1 MPSCSRKF
9 CTGLFSLLVVL
20 SAVPLSADTFTA
32 FGPKT
37 YVRLSG
43 TPVTVTDN
51 FSILNPSTQYTLVVT
66 NNGITNGIIT
76 INGVQVAVES
86 DFTNNPTGFQK
97 SITLKSS
104 DQIGVR
110 LFAPVGGS
118 IIVEIMGAVGT
129 ATATHFTLAAP
140 ASATSGVAFSF
151 TVTAQDQ
158 FNNPATGYSG
168 TVHFSSSD
176 GAATLPVDSTLS
188 SGTGTFSATLKTA
201 GSQTLT
207 ATDTVTA
214 SITGTSGAITVS
226 PAAATHFTLAA
237 PASATSG
244 VAFSFTVTAQD
255 QFNNTVTGY
264 SGTVHFSSS
273 DGAATL
279 PVDSTLSSGTGTFS
293 ATLKT
298 AGSRTITATD
308 TVSSSITGTSGAITV
323 SPAAATHFTLAAPAS
338 ATSGVAFSFTVTAQD
353 QFNNTA
359 TGYSGTVHFS
369 SSDGAATLPVDS
381 TLSSGTG
388 TFSAT
393 LKTAGSRT
401 ITATDTVSSSITGTS
416 GAITA
421 SPAAATHFTLAAPAS
436 ATSGVA
442 FSFTV
447 TAQDQFNNTA
457 TGYSG
462 TVHFSSSDGAATLP
476 VDSTLSSGT
485 GTFSATLKT
494 AGSQTLTATDTVT
507 ASITGSAT
515 IGVNAGGATHFSV
528 SAPSSATA
536 GTAFS
541 FTVAALDASN
551 NPVTG
556 YTGTVHFTS
565 SDAQAALPGNYTF
578 TAGDAGTHT
587 FSATLKTAGTQ
598 SITATDTASGTITGS
613 QTGIVVNSAPLTSI
627 IVTPANSSA
636 MIGTTVPFT
645 ATGVY
650 LDNST
655 QNLTNSVTWA
665 ATNLSQLNSYKQT
678 NLVSDT
684 QGLAPVVDP
693 KLINPWGVAFLPGG
707 PFWVADNGSGFAT
720 LYNQSGAIQGS
731 YAIPGP
737 NGSSAPTGIVANTE
751 GGTILG
757 WNGGSAAVLALDNSA
772 SGAVYKGL
780 ALIQKGSSQFLLA
793 TNFNSGNVDIFDT
806 TFKPATFTGTFTD
819 PNLPAGYAP
828 FGIEVINGQVVVTYA
843 LQDATKKQAV
853 RQAGAGYVDLF
864 DTDGNLVRRVV
875 SQGNLNAPWG
885 VTLSPLSFGAFGGD
899 LLVGNFGDGTI
910 NAYNFTTGAFIGQ
923 MQDENG
929 AALINAALWALK
941 WGGGGASGDPNTLYI
956 TAGLGH
962 GKHGLFS
969 AISPNPSVASIN
981 SAGTATALTTG
992 TSTISATLGNI
1003 SGSTTLTVTPALLLS
1018 IAVLPANPSV
1028 AAGNTEQSIA
1038 LGTFS
1043 DNSTEILTNGVT
1055 WASSIT
1061 ATAGVD
1067 STGLASAVQAGTTS
1081 ISATI

>member
-158 FNNPATGYSG
+158 FNN
-168 TVHFSSSD
+168 
-176 GAATLPVDSTLS
+176 
-188 SGTGTFSATLKTA
+188 
-201 GSQTLT
+201 
-207 ATDTVTA
+207 
-214 SITGTSGAITVS
+214 
-226 PAAATHFTLAA
+226 
-237 PASATSG
+237 
-244 VAFSFTVTAQD
+244 
-255 QFNNTVTGY
+255 TVTGY

-279 PVDSTLSSGTGTFS
+279 PADSTLSNGTGTFS

-308 TVSSSITGTSGAITV
+308 TVSSSITGTSGAITA

-447 TAQDQFNNTA
+447 TAQDQFNNPATGYSGTVHFSSSDGAATLPADSTLSSGTGTFSATLKTAGSRTITATDTVTASITGSATIGVNAGGATHFSVSAPSSATAGAAFSFTVAALDASNNPA

-515 IGVNAGGATHFSV
+515 IGVNAGGATHFTLA
-528 SAPSSATA
+528 APASATS
-536 GTAFS
+536 GVAFS
-541 FTVAALDASN
+541 FTVTAQDQFNNAA
-551 NPVTG
+551 TG
-556 YTGTVHFTS
+556 YSGTVHFSS
-565 SDAQAALPGNYTF
+565 SDGAATLPVDSTLSS
-578 TAGDAGTHT
+578 GTGT
-587 FSATLKTAGTQ
+587 FSATLKTAGSQTL
-598 SITATDTASGTITGS
+598 TATDTVTALITGS
-613 QTGIVVNSAPLTSI
+613 ATIGVNAGGATHFSVNAP
-627 IVTPANSSA
+627 SSA
-636 MIGTTVPFT
+636 T
-645 ATGVY
+645 A
-650 LDNST
+650 
-655 QNLTNSVTWA
+655 A
-665 ATNLSQLNSYKQT
+665 
-678 NLVSDT
+678 
-684 QGLAPVVDP
+684 
-693 KLINPWGVAFLPGG
+693 
-707 PFWVADNGSGFAT
+707 
-720 LYNQSGAIQGS
+720 
-731 YAIPGP
+731 
-737 NGSSAPTGIVANTE
+737 
-751 GGTILG
+751 
-757 WNGGSAAVLALDNSA
+757 
-772 SGAVYKGL
+772 
-780 ALIQKGSSQFLLA
+780 
-793 TNFNSGNVDIFDT
+793 
-806 TFKPATFTGTFTD
+806 
-819 PNLPAGYAP
+819 
-828 FGIEVINGQVVVTYA
+828 
-843 LQDATKKQAV
+843 
-853 RQAGAGYVDLF
+853 
-864 DTDGNLVRRVV
+864 
-875 SQGNLNAPWG
+875 
-885 VTLSPLSFGAFGGD
+885 
-899 LLVGNFGDGTI
+899 
-910 NAYNFTTGAFIGQ
+910 
-923 MQDENG
+923 
-929 AALINAALWALK
+929 
-941 WGGGGASGDPNTLYI
+941 
-956 TAGLGH
+956 
-962 GKHGLFS
+962 
-969 AISPNPSVASIN
+969 
-981 SAGTATALTTG
+981 
-992 TSTISATLGNI
+992 
-1003 SGSTTLTVTPALLLS
+1003 
-1018 IAVLPANPSV
+1018 
-1028 AAGNTEQSIA
+1028 
-1038 LGTFS
+1038 
-1043 DNSTEILTNGVT
+1043 
-1055 WASSIT
+1055 
-1061 ATAGVD
+1061 
-1067 STGLASAVQAGTTS
+1067 
-1081 ISATI
+1081 

>member
-158 FNNPATGYSG
+158 FNN
-168 TVHFSSSD
+168 
-176 GAATLPVDSTLS
+176 
-188 SGTGTFSATLKTA
+188 
-201 GSQTLT
+201 
-207 ATDTVTA
+207 
-214 SITGTSGAITVS
+214 
-226 PAAATHFTLAA
+226 
-237 PASATSG
+237 
-244 VAFSFTVTAQD
+244 
-255 QFNNTVTGY
+255 TVTGY

-279 PVDSTLSSGTGTFS
+279 PADSTLS
-293 ATLKT
+293 
-298 AGSRTITATD
+298 
-308 TVSSSITGTSGAITV
+308 
-323 SPAAATHFTLAAPAS
+323 
-338 ATSGVAFSFTVTAQD
+338 
-353 QFNNTA
+353 N
-359 TGYSGTVHFS
+359 
-369 SSDGAATLPVDS
+369 
-381 TLSSGTG
+381 GTG

-447 TAQDQFNNTA
+447 TAQDQFNNPA

-494 AGSQTLTATDTVT
+494 AGSRTIAATDTVSSSITGTSGAITVSPAAATHFTLAAPASATSGVAFSFTVTAQDQFNNPATGYSGTVHFSSSDGQGVLPADSTLSSGTGTFSATLKTAGSRTLTATDTVT

-515 IGVNAGGATHFSV
+515 IGVNAGGATHFTLA
-528 SAPSSATA
+528 APASATS
-536 GTAFS
+536 GVAFS
-541 FTVAALDASN
+541 FTVTAQDQFNNAA
-551 NPVTG
+551 TG
-556 YTGTVHFTS
+556 YSGTVQFTS

-636 MIGTTVPFT
+636 MIGNTVPFT

-665 ATNLSQLNSYKQT
+665 ATNLGQLNSYKQT

-737 NGSSAPTGIVANTE
+737 NGSSAPTGIVANTGGGFLINGASSQFIFDTE

-806 TFKPATFTGTFTD
+806 T
-819 PNLPAGYAP
+819 
-828 FGIEVINGQVVVTYA
+828 
-843 LQDATKKQAV
+843 
-853 RQAGAGYVDLF
+853 
-864 DTDGNLVRRVV
+864 
-875 SQGNLNAPWG
+875 
-885 VTLSPLSFGAFGGD
+885 
-899 LLVGNFGDGTI
+899 
-910 NAYNFTTGAFIGQ
+910 
-923 MQDENG
+923 
-929 AALINAALWALK
+929 
-941 WGGGGASGDPNTLYI
+941 
-956 TAGLGH
+956 
-962 GKHGLFS
+962 
-969 AISPNPSVASIN
+969 
-981 SAGTATALTTG
+981 
-992 TSTISATLGNI
+992 
-1003 SGSTTLTVTPALLLS
+1003 
-1018 IAVLPANPSV
+1018 
-1028 AAGNTEQSIA
+1028 
-1038 LGTFS
+1038 
-1043 DNSTEILTNGVT
+1043 
-1055 WASSIT
+1055 
-1061 ATAGVD
+1061 
-1067 STGLASAVQAGTTS
+1067 
-1081 ISATI
+1081 

>member
-168 TVHFSSSD
+168 TAHFTSSD
-176 GAATLPVDSTLS
+176 GAATLPADSTLS
-188 SGTGTFSATLKTA
+188 NGTGTFSATLKTA
-201 GSQTLT
+201 GSRTIT
-207 ATDTVTA
+207 ATDTVSS

-298 AGSRTITATD
+298 AGSQAITATD

-353 QFNNTA
+353 QFNNPA
-359 TGYSGTVHFS
+359 TGYS
-369 SSDGAATLPVDS
+369 
-381 TLSSGTG
+381 
-388 TFSAT
+388 
-393 LKTAGSRT
+393 
-401 ITATDTVSSSITGTS
+401 
-416 GAITA
+416 
-421 SPAAATHFTLAAPAS
+421 
-436 ATSGVA
+436 
-442 FSFTV
+442 
-447 TAQDQFNNTA
+447 
-457 TGYSG
+457 
-462 TVHFSSSDGAATLP
+462 
-476 VDSTLSSGT
+476 
-485 GTFSATLKT
+485 
-494 AGSQTLTATDTVT
+494 
-507 ASITGSAT
+507 
-515 IGVNAGGATHFSV
+515 
-528 SAPSSATA
+528 
-536 GTAFS
+536 
-541 FTVAALDASN
+541 
-551 NPVTG
+551 
-556 YTGTVHFTS
+556 GTVHFTS

-665 ATNLSQLNSYKQT
+665 ATNLGQLNSYKQT

-737 NGSSAPTGIVANTE
+737 NGSSAPTGIVANTGGGFLINGAASQFIFDTE

-806 TFKPATFTGTFTD
+806 TFTPATFTGTFTD
-819 PNLPAGYAP
+819 PTLPAGYAP

-853 RQAGAGYVDLF
+853 RQAGAGYV
-864 DTDGNLVRRVV
+864 
-875 SQGNLNAPWG
+875 
-885 VTLSPLSFGAFGGD
+885 
-899 LLVGNFGDGTI
+899 
-910 NAYNFTTGAFIGQ
+910 
-923 MQDENG
+923 
-929 AALINAALWALK
+929 
-941 WGGGGASGDPNTLYI
+941 
-956 TAGLGH
+956 
-962 GKHGLFS
+962 
-969 AISPNPSVASIN
+969 
-981 SAGTATALTTG
+981 
-992 TSTISATLGNI
+992 
-1003 SGSTTLTVTPALLLS
+1003 
-1018 IAVLPANPSV
+1018 
-1028 AAGNTEQSIA
+1028 
-1038 LGTFS
+1038 
-1043 DNSTEILTNGVT
+1043 
-1055 WASSIT
+1055 
-1061 ATAGVD
+1061 
-1067 STGLASAVQAGTTS
+1067 
-1081 ISATI
+1081 

>member
-168 TVHFSSSD
+168 TAHFTSSD
-176 GAATLPVDSTLS
+176 GAATLPADSTLS
-188 SGTGTFSATLKTA
+188 NGTGTFSATLKTA

-214 SITGTSGAITVS
+214 SITGSATIGVNAGG
-226 PAAATHFTLAA
+226 ATHFTVSA
-237 PASATSG
+237 PSSATAG
-244 VAFSFTVTAQD
+244 AAFSFTVAALD
-255 QFNNTVTGY
+255 ASNN
-264 SGTVHFSSS
+264 
-273 DGAATL
+273 
-279 PVDSTLSSGTGTFS
+279 P
-293 ATLKT
+293 
-298 AGSRTITATD
+298 
-308 TVSSSITGTSGAITV
+308 
-323 SPAAATHFTLAAPAS
+323 
-338 ATSGVAFSFTVTAQD
+338 
-353 QFNNTA
+353 
-359 TGYSGTVHFS
+359 
-369 SSDGAATLPVDS
+369 
-381 TLSSGTG
+381 
-388 TFSAT
+388 
-393 LKTAGSRT
+393 
-401 ITATDTVSSSITGTS
+401 
-416 GAITA
+416 
-421 SPAAATHFTLAAPAS
+421 
-436 ATSGVA
+436 
-442 FSFTV
+442 
-447 TAQDQFNNTA
+447 A

-536 GTAFS
+536 GAAFS

-551 NPVTG
+551 NPATG
-556 YTGTVHFTS
+556 YSGTVHFSSSDGQGVLPADSTLSSGTGTFSATLKTAGSRTITATDTVSSSITVTSGPITASPAAATHFTLAAPASATSGVAFSFTVTAQDQFNNTATGYSGTVHFSSSDGAATLPVDSTLSSGTGTFSATLKTAGSQAITATDTAQDQFNNPATGYSGTVHFTS

-665 ATNLSQLNSYKQT
+665 ATNLGQLNSYKQT

-737 NGSSAPTGIVANTE
+737 NGSSAPTGIVANTGGGFLINGASSQFIFDTE

-1028 AAGNTEQSIA
+1028 AAGNTEQSIV
-1038 LGTFS
+1038 LGM
-1043 DNSTEILTNGVT
+1043 
-1055 WASSIT
+1055 
-1061 ATAGVD
+1061 
-1067 STGLASAVQAGTTS
+1067 
-1081 ISATI
+1081 